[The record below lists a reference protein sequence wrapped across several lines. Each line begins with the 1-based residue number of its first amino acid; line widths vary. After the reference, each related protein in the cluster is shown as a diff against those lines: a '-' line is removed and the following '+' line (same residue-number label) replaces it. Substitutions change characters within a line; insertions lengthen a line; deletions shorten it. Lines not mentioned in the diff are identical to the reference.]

1 MVFVKLLIV
10 LAICLNLPVVAFAH
24 PAGTDSDGGHINHNT
39 GEYHYHHG
47 YSAHQ
52 HSDLDGDGD
61 LDCPYQFVDKTDS
74 SSKETKSF
82 DEQLEEELEKLK
94 KGNATSTNPTKPS
107 DKADSQK
114 SKTFL
119 DSVMEAL
126 SFLWDILCFLFELF
140 LGLSCVVAVIE
151 VIRKIFRR

>member
-10 LAICLNLPVVAFAH
+10 LAICLNLHAVAFAH

-61 LDCPYQFVDKTDS
+61 LDCPYQFVDRTDS
-74 SSKETKSF
+74 SSGEAKPTDADDFWALVGKYKA
-82 DEQLEEELEKLK
+82 EQAEVPPTSKPENE
-94 KGNATSTNPTKPS
+94 ATN
-107 DKADSQK
+107 KAIKDY
-114 SKTFL
+114 FIPI
-119 DSVMEAL
+119 
-126 SFLWDILCFLFELF
+126 ILCFVPYGVLL
-140 LGLSCVVAVIE
+140 VVDAIKS
-151 VIRKIFRR
+151 RFKK